1 MSVNK
6 ENILKYRMLN
16 LSLLIAALFII
27 TVWAGRHFEN
37 SWLFVTLANLFTVI
51 LGVGGFVLK
60 ASTDEEEGVI
70 KDKVRSL
77 LMLGLNPVVLF
88 VLYAF
93 IVCVGNFLTTVT
105 VYGEATDRGSE
116 VRLTREGSS
125 RSGRTAK
132 LEDDEATAHF
142 FALTNPFGML
152 YSLDVSGYVKH
163 SFELFPWTGSRIRVS
178 DLQPVPTMF
187 FRLGSPPQ
195 FFNHGKFE
203 IVVGRDT
210 IVAAIGNNNRGALML
225 GKRIALPQSWK
236 ESWDRELDR
245 DNPESGE
252 MATAAKANIL
262 SGWNKFVLLDTVS
275 YFSQGALMTVRFLN
289 AEGVS
294 LGSLEVVMSQDP
306 MQDYLIPIQ

>member
-1 MSVNK
+1 MTANR
-6 ENILKYRMLN
+6 ENILKYRLVN
-16 LSLLIAALFII
+16 LCLLIVALFII

-37 SWLFVTLANLFTVI
+37 SWLFVTAANLFTVL

-60 ASTDEEEGVI
+60 SSTEDEEGVI
-70 KDKVRSL
+70 KARVRSL
-77 LMLGLNPVVLF
+77 LVFGLNPVVLF

-105 VYGEATDRGSE
+105 VYGEAADRGTE
-116 VRLTREGSS
+116 VRLLREGASN
-125 RSGRTAK
+125 SGRAK
-132 LEDDEATAHF
+132 RLEEDEGTAHF

-152 YSLDVSGYVKH
+152 YSLDVSGHVKH

-195 FFNHGKFE
+195 YFNNGRFE

-210 IVAAIGNNNRGALML
+210 MLAAIGNDDRGALML
-225 GKRIALPQSWK
+225 GKRISLPQSWK
-236 ESWDRELDR
+236 ESWERDLDR

-252 MATAAKANIL
+252 LAIAAKANIL

-275 YFSQGALMTVRFLN
+275 YFSQGGLMTVRFLN

-294 LGSLEVVMSQDP
+294 LGSLEVVMSQEP